1 MSEFS
6 IRSMINEHQRTGD
19 LIAWRSPTVLIALLL
34 IPMFWLAFFANASF
48 ERERALRQAT
58 SHGTNVAQIFQ
69 ESTERIF
76 LSVDRSLHLIRFL
89 YERDP
94 AGFDLIYWAKNAL
107 VTSDGTLQFSV
118 IGRDGF
124 LIASTTGYKGPPL
137 YLGDRE
143 HFVKTAELAEDVLYV
158 ATPVLGRASGKW
170 SIQVARRLTAA
181 DGSFA
186 GVVVG
191 SIDPDLIGSF
201 FETAQLGENGS
212 IILRNAENVVL
223 AARGSTTSLLGR
235 KFDPLPLQAA
245 LDRAP
250 NGTYWGGGAIDGIN
264 RLVAYRKSDNL
275 PLLFAVGTAE
285 SRVFSEYR
293 YQQKIYLMLTLTL
306 TMILL
311 AAAWWDLT
319 GRRTLAQTQRKL
331 IDTRTFLDT
340 IIQNI
345 PMPIS
350 IKDPKTRKFILV
362 NRAFEALTGASRAKI
377 LGNTAF
383 ALFPSDVAAVI
394 AKYDLEAESSLDQVV
409 NGDLL
414 LDTGS
419 NGQRIV
425 TTTRLVARDQDQ
437 RPQYLITIID
447 DITER
452 KRSEAKIELL
462 AHYDALTGLANRN
475 LFKVLIEKYLARA
488 GQQRAEFAVLLLD
501 LDRFKLVND
510 GLGHQAGDTLLEQVS
525 GRIKASIRDV
535 DVAARMGGDE
545 FALIIEPGETALQN
559 WAETLAARLI
569 AAIGKPYEIDQQKV
583 VIGCS
588 IGIVL
593 VPEHGEKSDQLLKHA
608 DLALYKSKNSG
619 RNCFRIYSDELR
631 IEADNRNELE
641 NDLREAIWREEFE
654 LHYQPVVA
662 TRSGHIRSVE
672 ALVRWRHPTKGLL
685 APDVFIPL
693 AEETGLIVKLG
704 EWIMTRA
711 CRDAMKMPS
720 EIKLA
725 INLSPV
731 QFSKSN
737 VVETISL
744 ALSGAQMPPER
755 LEVEITEGI
764 LLRETDQN
772 LETLRRLKD
781 IGVSIALDDFGVG
794 YSSLSYLT
802 SFPFDKVK
810 IDKKFIRG
818 LDKPEARAILS
829 SIVQLSRSLNLSTV
843 AEGIETESQLAEV
856 DALGV
861 ELSQGYYFSRPV
873 ALADLDLSTVYSTA
887 TCRAA

>member
-6 IRSMINEHQRTGD
+6 IRSMMNEHQRAGD

-34 IPMFWLAFFANASF
+34 IPMFWAAFFTNASF

-94 AGFDLIYWAKNAL
+94 AGFDLMYWAKNAL

-124 LIASTTGYKGPPL
+124 LIASTTGYNGPPL

-143 HFVKTAELAEDVLYV
+143 HFVKTAELAEDVLYI

-235 KFDPLPLQAA
+235 KFSPPPLQAA

-250 NGTYWGGGAIDGIN
+250 NGTYWGGGAIDSIN

-275 PLLFAVGTAE
+275 PLLFAVGIAE

-293 YQQKIYLMLTLTL
+293 YQQKIYLTLTITL

-350 IKDPKTRKFILV
+350 IKDPKTKQFILV
-362 NRAFEALTGASRAKI
+362 NRAFEALIGASRAKI

-394 AKYDLEAESSLDQVV
+394 AKYDLEAENSPHQVV

-425 TTTRLVARDQDQ
+425 TTTRLVARDQDR

-452 KRSEAKIELL
+452 KRSEAQIELL

-475 LFKVLIEKYLARA
+475 LFKVLIEKYLIRA
-488 GQQRAEFAVLLLD
+488 GQQRTGFAVLLLD

-510 GLGHQAGDTLLEQVS
+510 GLGHQAGDRLLEQVS
-525 GRIKASIRDV
+525 SRIKASIRDV

-545 FALIIEPGETALQN
+545 FALIIEPGETALQH
-559 WAETLAARLI
+559 WAETLAARLVE
-569 AAIGKPYEIDQQKV
+569 AVGKPYEIDRQKV

-593 VPEHGEKSDQLLKHA
+593 VPEHGEKSDQLLKYA

-619 RNCFRIYSDELR
+619 RNCFRIYSDDLR

-672 ALVRWRHPTKGLL
+672 ALVRWRHPAKGLL

-704 EWIMTRA
+704 EWIITRA

-720 EIKLA
+720 EIRLA

-737 VVETISL
+737 VVETIAL

-818 LDKPEARAILS
+818 LDKPESRAILS

-873 ALADLDLSTVYSTA
+873 ALADLDLSAVYSTA
-887 TCRAA
+887 GCRAA

>member
-285 SRVFSEYR
+285 SRVFAEYR

-737 VVETISL
+737 VVETIAL

-873 ALADLDLSTVYSTA
+873 PLADLDLSTVYSTA

>member
-1 MSEFS
+1 M
-6 IRSMINEHQRTGD
+6 
-19 LIAWRSPTVLIALLL
+19 
-34 IPMFWLAFFANASF
+34 
-48 ERERALRQAT
+48 
-58 SHGTNVAQIFQ
+58 
-69 ESTERIF
+69 
-76 LSVDRSLHLIRFL
+76 
-89 YERDP
+89 
-94 AGFDLIYWAKNAL
+94 YWAKNAL

-124 LIASTTGYKGPPL
+124 LIASTTGYNGPPL

-143 HFVKTAELAEDVLYV
+143 HFVKTAELAEDVLYI
-158 ATPVLGRASGKW
+158 ASPVLGRASGKW

-212 IILRNAENVVL
+212 IILRNSENIVL
-223 AARGSTTSLLGR
+223 AARGSTTLLLGR
-235 KFDPLPLQAA
+235 KFNPLPLQAA

-275 PLLFAVGTAE
+275 PLLFAVGLAE
-285 SRVFSEYR
+285 RRVFSEYR
-293 YQQKIYLMLTLTL
+293 YQQKIYLTLTMTL

-311 AAAWWDLT
+311 AAAWWDFT
-319 GRRTLAQTQRKL
+319 GRRTLARTQRKL

-340 IIQNI
+340 VIQNI

-350 IKDPKTRKFILV
+350 IKDPRTKQFILV

-383 ALFPSDVAAVI
+383 DLFPSDVAAVI
-394 AKYDLEAESSLDQVV
+394 AKYDLEAENSLDQIV
-409 NGDLL
+409 NGDLM
-414 LDTGS
+414 LDTAS

-437 RPQYLITIID
+437 QPQYLITIID
-447 DITER
+447 DVTER

-475 LFKVLIEKYLARA
+475 LFKVLIEKHLARA
-488 GQQRAEFAVLLLD
+488 RQQRTEFAVLLLD

-525 GRIKASIRDV
+525 SRIKASIRDV

-545 FALIIEPGETALQN
+545 FALIIEPGGTALQD
-559 WAETLAARLI
+559 WAETLAARLN
-569 AAIGKPYEIDQQKV
+569 AAIGKPYEIDRQKV

-593 VPEHGEKSDQLLKHA
+593 VPEHGEKSNQLLKYA

-619 RNCFRIYSDELR
+619 RNCFRIYSDDLR

-662 TRSGHIRSVE
+662 TRSGHIKSVE

-685 APDVFIPL
+685 APDIFIPL

-704 EWIMTRA
+704 EWIITRT
-711 CRDAMKMPS
+711 CEDAMKMPS

-737 VVETISL
+737 VVETIAL

-764 LLRETDQN
+764 LLQETDQN

-810 IDKKFIRG
+810 IDKKFIKG
-818 LDKPEARAILS
+818 LDKTESRAILS

-843 AEGIETESQLAEV
+843 AEGIETRSQLAEV

-887 TCRAA
+887 GCRAA

>member
-1 MSEFS
+1 
-6 IRSMINEHQRTGD
+6 
-19 LIAWRSPTVLIALLL
+19 V
-34 IPMFWLAFFANASF
+34 AFFVNASF

-76 LSVDRSLHLIRFL
+76 LGVDRSLHLIRFL
-89 YERDP
+89 YEKDP
-94 AGFDLIYWAKNAL
+94 AGFDLMYWAKNAL
-107 VTSDGTLQFSV
+107 VTADGTIQFAV
-118 IGRDGF
+118 IGPDGF
-124 LIASTTGYKGPPL
+124 LIASTTGYNGPPL

-143 HFVKTAELAEDVLYV
+143 HFTKTAELADDVLYI
-158 ATPVLGRASGKW
+158 ATPVLGRTSGKW
-170 SIQVARRLTAA
+170 SIQVARRLAAA

-201 FETAQLGENGS
+201 FETGQLGENGS
-212 IILRNAENVVL
+212 IILRNSHNVVL
-223 AARGSTTSLLGR
+223 AARGNTAFQLGR
-235 KFDPLPLQAA
+235 KFGPPPLLAA

-250 NGTYWGGGAIDGIN
+250 NGTYWGGGAVDGIN
-264 RLVAYRKSDNL
+264 RLVAYRKSENL
-275 PLLFAVGTAE
+275 PLLFAVGIAE
-285 SRVFSEYR
+285 SRVFSDYW
-293 YQQKIYLMLTLTL
+293 YQQKIYLMLAITV

-311 AAAWWDLT
+311 AAAWWDFS
-319 GRRTLAQTQRKL
+319 GRRILARTQSKL

-340 IIQNI
+340 INQNI

-350 IKDPKTRKFILV
+350 IKDPKTKQFILV
-362 NRAFEALTGASRAKI
+362 NRAFEALIGVSRAKI

-383 ALFPSDVAAVI
+383 ALFPSNVAAVI
-394 AKYDLEAESSLDQVV
+394 ENYDLEAESTLHQVV

-414 LDTGS
+414 LETRG

-475 LFKVLIEKYLARA
+475 LFKVLIEEHLVRAR
-488 GQQRAEFAVLLLD
+488 RERTEFAVLLLD
-501 LDRFKLVND
+501 LDRFKSVND

-525 GRIKASIRDV
+525 GRIKASIRNV

-545 FALIIEPGETALQN
+545 FSLIIQPGDTALQN

-569 AAIGKPYEIDQQKV
+569 EAIGKPYEIDGQKV

-593 VPEHGEKSDQLLKHA
+593 VPAHGEKSDQLLKYA

-619 RNCFRIYSDELR
+619 RNCFRIYSDDLT

-641 NDLREAIWREEFE
+641 NDLREAIWRGEFE

-662 TRSGHIRSVE
+662 TQSGRVKSVE

-685 APDVFIPL
+685 APGVFIPL
-693 AEETGLIVKLG
+693 AEETGLIVELG
-704 EWIMTRA
+704 EWIITRA
-711 CRDAMKMPS
+711 CRDAMKMPC

-725 INLSPV
+725 VNLSPV

-737 VVETISL
+737 IVETIAV
-744 ALSGAQMPPER
+744 ALSSAQMPPER

-764 LLRETDQN
+764 LLQETDQN

-810 IDKKFIRG
+810 IDKKFISG
-818 LDKPEARAILS
+818 LDKPESRAILS

-843 AEGIETESQLAEV
+843 AEGIETQSQLAEV

-873 ALADLDLSTVYSTA
+873 PLADLDLSVVYSKPD
-887 TCRAA
+887 CKAA